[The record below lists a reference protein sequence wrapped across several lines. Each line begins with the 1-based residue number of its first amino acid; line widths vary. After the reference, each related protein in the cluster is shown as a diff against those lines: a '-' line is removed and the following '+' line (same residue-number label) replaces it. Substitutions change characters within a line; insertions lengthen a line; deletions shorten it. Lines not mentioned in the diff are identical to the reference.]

1 MDNVFLNCKSLTSIN
16 LSNFDTSNV
25 TWITNMFNG
34 CSKLE
39 YINLQNVKETD
50 KIEKIENV
58 F

>member
-16 LSNFDTSNV
+16 LSNFDTSNA
-25 TWITNMFNG
+25 TWINDMFNG
-34 CSKLE
+34 CSNLE